1 MRRENVCGGDQDA
14 TWHHGGP
21 LVRPPLLWLD
31 PQACIKWPIALGCD
45 RIARCG
51 GGGQWL
57 IDLRLIVSRQ
67 YFDVGSIP
75 ARAARKVAAPF
86 AGAYV
91 PAGTSGFKRPPFP
104 RRSAPPRPPTGAA
117 RLHEYRR

>member
-75 ARAARKVAAPF
+75 ARAARKVWTRTSIRSTPSAK
-86 AGAYV
+86 
-91 PAGTSGFKRPPFP
+91 PARLSSPP
-104 RRSAPPRPPTGAA
+104 RRATHCSLATHSITLATS
-117 RLHEYRR
+117 